1 MIGTGEIKMPDT
13 RFSLIGKAC
22 VWIVRATDAELRGML
37 AHGGWKGLKKVRSYA
52 TKKKRKGR
60 FKKGSKEAKRYMAKI
75 RRMR

>member
-1 MIGTGEIKMPDT
+1 MPDT

-22 VWIVRATDAELRGML
+22 VWIVRATDAEFRGML

>member
-1 MIGTGEIKMPDT
+1 MPDT

-22 VWIVRATDAELRGML
+22 VWIVRATDSELRGML
-37 AHGGWKGLKKVRSYA
+37 SHGGWKGLKKVRGYTS
-52 TKKKRKGR
+52 KKKRKGR